1 MWLRYDGGQGGATS
15 WRAPAWPACQCL
27 QVDDEYECDDGTDE
41 VTVMSMSIRTPSIV
55 RKKRW
60 KQVILTM
67 YYDRTLLLFSR
78 PMRDKD
84 TSALREMFQYSSL
97 AEKPLDQ
104 WEIATDWRASS
115 LWPSFRPFAL
125 DNWWCPC
132 WRLVKSWILAA
143 RLTTGGS
150 LWLYYS

>member
-1 MWLRYDGGQGGATS
+1 M
-15 WRAPAWPACQCL
+15 CQCRQHKIPTGIFIHAWIFQTSYHSL
-27 QVDDEYECDDGTDE
+27 PVVFASWEASSGVLASFRLAGEEESPLPDILRCR
-41 VTVMSMSIRTPSIV
+41 SIKLLPHRHLKIIRTPSIV

-115 LWPSFRPFAL
+115 LWPSFRP
-125 DNWWCPC
+125 NQ
-132 WRLVKSWILAA
+132 I
-143 RLTTGGS
+143 
-150 LWLYYS
+150 